1 MRACARNGFYFYFL
15 LLVPYHM
22 TCLYCFT
29 AVLPFRFKKVH
40 GSGER
45 DAFALMYCRVDQVQQ
60 MAPIKKR
67 AIDYRSFF
75 FSLSFSYS
83 SRGRDDY
90 FRAFLQRSP

>member
-1 MRACARNGFYFYFL
+1 
-15 LLVPYHM
+15 M

-75 FSLSFSYS
+75 SLSL
-83 SRGRDDY
+83 
-90 FRAFLQRSP
+90 FLLLVTRT